1 MTILSHVDRHVFYV
15 LVASKTIIMNF
26 SLKVIGKIIDALG
39 NLCSLLMVLM
49 ILNVFYDVIM
59 RYFFNDVSIGMQELE
74 WHLFAAMF
82 MFGIAYTLKE
92 DAHVR
97 VDIFYDAMSK
107 RKQAFINIFGA
118 LVFVLPITLLICYY
132 SIDYTIDAYTMGEGS
147 GDPGG
152 LPHRWIVRSVIPLS
166 SVFLMLAIIHVVLS
180 QIQVLTT
187 TLAKEGTQ

>member
-1 MTILSHVDRHVFYV
+1 
-15 LVASKTIIMNF
+15 
-26 SLKVIGKIIDALG
+26 
-39 NLCSLLMVLM
+39 MVLM

-107 RKQAFINIFGA
+107 RQQAVINIFGA
-118 LVFVLPITLLICYY
+118 LVFALPITLLICFY
-132 SIDYTIDAYTMGEGS
+132 SIDYTMEAYSMGEGS
-147 GDPGG
+147 ADPGG
-152 LPHRWIVRSVIPLS
+152 LPHRWIVRSIIPLS
-166 SVFLMLAIIHVVLS
+166 SVFLVLAIIHVVLS
-180 QIQVLTT
+180 QILVLTT
-187 TLAKEGTQ
+187 SSSKEGAQ

>member
-1 MTILSHVDRHVFYV
+1 M
-15 LVASKTIIMNF
+15 KT
-26 SLKVIGKIIDALG
+26 SLKVIGKIIDILG
-39 NLCSLLMVLM
+39 NFCSLLMILM
-49 ILNVFYDVIM
+49 IINVFYDVIM

-92 DAHVR
+92 DGHVR

-107 RKQAFINIFGA
+107 QKQAFINIFGSIFFA
-118 LVFVLPITLLICYY
+118 LPMTLLICYY
-132 SIDYTIDAYTMGEGS
+132 SLDYTYEAYSMGEGS

-166 SVFLMLAIIHVVLS
+166 SIFLILSIVYVVLS
-180 QIQVLTT
+180 QIQVLTGNDET
-187 TLAKEGTQ
+187 NDTAQEGEK

>member
-1 MTILSHVDRHVFYV
+1 MI
-15 LVASKTIIMNF
+15 
-26 SLKVIGKIIDALG
+26 
-39 NLCSLLMVLM
+39 LM
-49 ILNVFYDVIM
+49 IINVFYDVIM

-97 VDIFYDAMSK
+97 VDIFYDAMSVK
-107 RKQAFINIFGA
+107 KQAIINIFGS
-118 LVFVLPITLLICYY
+118 LVFALPITVLILYY
-132 SIDYTIDAYTMGEGS
+132 SWDYTFEAYEMGEGS

-166 SVFLMLAIIHVVLS
+166 SIFLILAIFHVLITQLKVLS
-180 QIQVLTT
+180 MANKSNAGEQ
-187 TLAKEGTQ
+187 

>member
-1 MTILSHVDRHVFYV
+1 
-15 LVASKTIIMNF
+15 MNF
-26 SLKVIGKIIDALG
+26 SLKVIGKIIDILG
-39 NLCSLLMVLM
+39 NFCSLLMVLM

-92 DAHVR
+92 DGHVR
-97 VDIFYDAMSK
+97 VDIFYDAMSP

-118 LVFVLPITLLICYY
+118 IVFALPITLLICYY
-132 SIDYTIDAYTMGEGS
+132 SIDYTMEAYTMGEGS

-166 SVFLMLAIIHVVLS
+166 SIFLMLAIIHVVLS

-187 TLAKEGTQ
+187 SSPKEGAQ

>member
-1 MTILSHVDRHVFYV
+1 M
-15 LVASKTIIMNF
+15 KTT
-26 SLKVIGKIIDALG
+26 LKIIGKFIDMLG
-39 NLCSLLMVLM
+39 NFCSLLMVLM

-97 VDIFYDAMSK
+97 VDIFYDAMTN
-107 RKQAFINIFGA
+107 RKKAFINIIGSIFFA
-118 LVFVLPITLLICYY
+118 LPITLLIFYY
-132 SIDYTIDAYTMGEGS
+132 SIDYTIEAYTMGEGS

-152 LPHRWIVRSVIPLS
+152 LPHRWIVRSVIPVS
-166 SVFLMLAIIHVVLS
+166 SFFLVLAIIHVVLTHI
-180 QIQVLTT
+180 QILTGIDSST
-187 TLAKEGTQ
+187 TKQEGEQ